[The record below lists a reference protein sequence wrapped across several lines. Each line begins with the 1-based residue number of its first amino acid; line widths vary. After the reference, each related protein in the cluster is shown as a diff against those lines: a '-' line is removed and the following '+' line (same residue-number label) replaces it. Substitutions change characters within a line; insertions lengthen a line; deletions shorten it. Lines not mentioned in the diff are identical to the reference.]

1 MLYLHLRDPG
11 ERNRLEKLSADFSK
25 ASEALRAWGLVEGDD
40 LGVSYLPA
48 VDELL
53 SNVFLEIGHS
63 YCFNITSKSFF
74 FSTIA
79 ICDTR
84 QFNATPT

>member
-1 MLYLHLRDPG
+1 
-11 ERNRLEKLSADFSK
+11 LEKLSADYTK

-40 LGVSYLPA
+40 LGVSSLPA

-53 SNVFLEIGHS
+53 FNNFLAIGHT
-63 YCFNITSKSFF
+63 YCFINAFKPIFFGSVAVCITQ
-74 FSTIA
+74 
-79 ICDTR
+79 